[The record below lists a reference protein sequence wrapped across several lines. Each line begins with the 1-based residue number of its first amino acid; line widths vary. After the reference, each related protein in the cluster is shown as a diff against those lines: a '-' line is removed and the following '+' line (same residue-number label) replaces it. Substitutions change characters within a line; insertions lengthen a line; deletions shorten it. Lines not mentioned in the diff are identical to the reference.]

1 MGTSA
6 VHLCLF
12 DILNLMQVVTGAVT
26 IVDNV
31 ESWPTPVVEKESNR
45 YNSNNT
51 YVYVLSISLIF
62 VELFK
67 LLTTLWKA

>member
-1 MGTSA
+1 MQLS
-6 VHLCLF
+6 LF

-31 ESWPTPVVEKESNR
+31 ESWPTPVVEKESNQ

-51 YVYVLSISLIF
+51 YVYVLSISLI
-62 VELFK
+62 L
-67 LLTTLWKA
+67 